1 MASVHYEIT
10 TPQGLV
16 AMNRTGYRPDLSAV
30 VDLEVVLQE
39 RELLG
44 GLAPV
49 TDNSAGALHDLLG
62 MATLV
67 ELAETD
73 PLAELLTVSHLH
85 QGHVALL
92 AKGLN
97 QAHVGGVLA
106 RRSENAQASL
116 AAVQEL
122 SALAEATHDT
132 VVVEGLLEHTLDG
145 VHERHGTGRGSC
157 DFSGNFF
164 GHY

>member
-73 PLAELLTVSHLH
+73 PLAELLTISHLH
-85 QGHVALL
+85 QG
-92 AKGLN
+92 
-97 QAHVGGVLA
+97 HVGGVLA

-145 VHERHGTGRGSC
+145 VHERHGTGRGGC